1 MCFFVTVIKKTKSDI
16 KFKLM
21 KKNKLLTIIITVIII
36 SSYFIINFNIG
47 NNKFRNIKFPNNDQ
61 RYLIKKYLFPY
72 KFIAQQSKEISSLQ
86 YRLSLQE

>member
-1 MCFFVTVIKKTKSDI
+1 MASSIFKMFKKLNPKILIFVTSI
-16 KFKLM
+16 
-21 KKNKLLTIIITVIII
+21 III